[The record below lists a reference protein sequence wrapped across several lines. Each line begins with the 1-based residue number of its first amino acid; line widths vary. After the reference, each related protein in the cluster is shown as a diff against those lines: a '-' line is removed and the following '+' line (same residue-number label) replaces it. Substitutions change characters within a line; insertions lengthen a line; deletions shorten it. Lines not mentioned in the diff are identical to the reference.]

1 MISEYISNII
11 KQQGRK
17 NNWVAKQ
24 SNISYSTFMNKLNN
38 DTFTATELICI
49 ARVLDIDLNELKGYY
64 ND

>member
-17 NNWVAKQ
+17 NNWVAEQ
-24 SNISYSTFMNKLNN
+24 CNISYSTFMNKLNN

-49 ARVLDIDLNELKGYY
+49 SKLLNIDLNKLKEEL
-64 ND
+64 